1 MALELDEATAMA
13 NYNNNLVRR
22 QSFQLEQQIK
32 VAAREEEAHN
42 EKMARDKEIAMR
54 LADAEI
60 AREEESAKL
69 KRAHEEEE
77 HKAKM
82 EEAKAKL
89 ARDEEVHKAKLA
101 REEEETKAKLA
112 REEEEHTAMMEA
124 AKVKKAREE
133 EEAKTMMEVAKVKR
147 AIEEEE
153 AREARK
159 KTKIAEARDILDTTA
174 ALYINEPNE
183 NAARLMVPRLKRCIN
198 DCYDAES
205 SMKRPKRIC
214 AKMYTTMRK
223 KRIAEDGRN
232 TAMPANVLPAD
243 F

>member
-1 MALELDEATAMA
+1 
-13 NYNNNLVRR
+13 
-22 QSFQLEQQIK
+22 
-32 VAAREEEAHN
+32 
-42 EKMARDKEIAMR
+42 
-54 LADAEI
+54 
-60 AREEESAKL
+60 
-69 KRAHEEEE
+69 
-77 HKAKM
+77 
-82 EEAKAKL
+82 
-89 ARDEEVHKAKLA
+89 
-101 REEEETKAKLA
+101 
-112 REEEEHTAMMEA
+112 MMEA

-214 AKMYTTMRK
+214 TKMYTTMRK
-223 KRIAEDGRN
+223 KRIEEDGRN